1 MIGWFVRTSVKLVH
15 RTVILPV
22 PSDFDAAVPS
32 YKRSVELNSIF
43 RHIKENKSLDAL
55 EESDDEAE
63 FEDVRE
69 DRHVDLQK
77 TVLMR
82 CVYHKRFQKWEPVQ
96 IVKGHRAKLASA
108 AEVR

>member
-1 MIGWFVRTSVKLVH
+1 M
-15 RTVILPV
+15 
-22 PSDFDAAVPS
+22 PS